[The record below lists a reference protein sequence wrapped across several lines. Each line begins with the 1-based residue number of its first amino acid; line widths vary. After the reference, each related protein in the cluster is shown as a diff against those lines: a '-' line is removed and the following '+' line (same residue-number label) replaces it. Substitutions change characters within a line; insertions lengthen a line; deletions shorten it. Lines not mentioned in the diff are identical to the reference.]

1 MVSKLRLASAASV
14 AALLATLLAG
24 VPAAQAYEAPALA
37 AGAADYTKR
46 LEKQTS
52 AITPD
57 QRVPL
62 KTLRGRAA
70 DAVQGERWGDA
81 VEAYQLILG
90 QRSDDAGAWYGLA
103 QALQQTDP
111 STQDSLDAAFA
122 AYHAASTDKL
132 RGAALILLAQG
143 LEKQDK
149 GREAITVA
157 AEGAQLAPSDDNTE
171 YVGNLRAQ
179 YGFRVTQTYAQN
191 DRDAPQL
198 CADFSDPILD
208 GRAVHY
214 ADYVKIE
221 PAVPIEVIP
230 SDKQLCLE
238 GVAFGQTYTVTLRAG
253 IKSVDGDVLD
263 ADDSFDLTVED
274 RPASVVF
281 RGNAYV
287 LPKGGEGT
295 VPVTTVNISDVKLRL
310 LRINDRNLIDQVA
323 QGRIGQML
331 ESYDVDA
338 LAQDAGE
345 QVWTGSMPIDSQTN
359 KAVVT
364 GVPMDKVLADPKPG
378 VYLLSATD
386 AKAADSSEDGDSS
399 PGTPGTQWIVVT
411 DLGLATFS
419 GQQGLTVA
427 ARSLSSAK
435 ADAGVKLT
443 LIARNNSVLAEADTD
458 ATGLAVFPAGVMAGQ
473 GGNRPAAVYA
483 YGAGDFTFLELTGPA
498 FDLSDR
504 GVSGRP
510 EPGPL
515 DAFLYPERGVYRPG
529 ETVQLTTLL
538 RNERAAAIDGVPL
551 TIKVNRPDGVEAQV
565 QQVSD
570 QGGGSYAL
578 AVPLADSAYTGTWTA
593 EAYVDPKGQ
602 AIGTTSFQVED
613 FVPARIRV
621 DLKTDAKDLR
631 VGTPATVN
639 IDAQF
644 LYGAAAADLATEASL
659 TLRQAAKPFPDFAEY
674 QFGLVQDTY
683 APRTR
688 PITTPA
694 TDATGQSRI
703 DVALDALP
711 DTTVPLE
718 AELRAAVFDSSGR
731 TANEDMTLPIRQDH
745 AWVGVKPLFSG
756 TLAEGADAQFELIGL
771 DPDGKPA
778 AIKGLRWDL
787 VEEIYDYQWYST
799 DGHWDY
805 KVVIRDRKVADG
817 TADVAPGTPAKV
829 AQQVGWGNF
838 RLDVYDP
845 KGGGASSVRFAAGWW
860 VSDNPN
866 PTPDK
871 LTVALDKTSYKAGD
885 TAKIRI
891 EPSFAGD
898 VLLFIANDRV
908 LETRDVTVPAEGAT
922 VEIPVSADWGAGAY
936 VLATA
941 FRPAADGGDRR
952 HGPGRAVGV
961 AWFGIDVAE
970 RVLAV
975 KIDAPAE
982 IRPNQTLDLPL
993 TVGGVPQGQKAWVT
1007 VAAVDEGILLLTDFA
1022 SPDPTDH
1029 YFGRRALGVDM
1040 RDAYGRLIVS
1050 QGQRGQLRSGG
1061 DADAQQMAGLPKR
1074 SSRTVALYSGILPV
1088 GADGHVSVPLA
1099 LPDFDGELRLM
1110 AVAWTP
1116 TSLGAAST
1124 AMKVRDPVI
1133 AEIGVPRF
1141 LAPGDKADLS
1151 FSLRNLSGPAGDYG
1165 VRVSVDGPLAI
1176 AGPAK
1181 FVETVAPGA
1190 EARRAIPVTA
1200 SATGTAKIRISVT
1213 GPGGFQRDRDWDLSV
1228 RPAQALTTQRVA
1240 TVVKPGQTV
1249 TLNAD
1254 LVKGFLPDTVQV
1266 FASFSTRPTFDI
1278 PGLLKSLDD
1287 YPYGCVEQTTSRAL
1301 PLLYLSK
1308 VAEAI
1313 DSSFRPDDVHRRVQG
1328 AIDRVMTAQQPGGAF
1343 GLWTAFSD
1351 ADPWLSAYAM
1361 DFLTR
1366 ARAEGSYRIP
1376 ERSYQRGIKYLSNY
1390 LDWYEARTTCTPA
1403 SAYALYVVAR
1413 AGGGDVGT
1421 MRYYV
1426 DNCLTKYQT
1435 PVSQAQIAAAAA
1447 QFGDTARTTKAFT
1460 AAIATERPDN
1470 FGGDYGSPLRDH
1482 AAAAALLH
1490 EAKQSQ
1496 DEVLSQADIAG
1507 QAFAKEKY
1515 WSTQDMAW
1523 LLIAADAA
1531 LDGAKPLSLDV
1542 GGQAVA
1548 NPGAVY
1554 RTTPDAAALAAGIA
1568 VKNTGDGPMRQVL
1581 SVRGV
1586 PAAPL
1591 AAGGDGFQIERIY
1604 LDRDGHPFD
1613 PAKTAVK
1620 QGDLVTVLLRGKATD
1635 DLDHQALVVDL
1646 LPAGLEIENPSVG
1659 KGAKLG
1665 DIADTLS
1672 DTQHVE
1678 MRDDR
1683 YVAAIDL
1690 TGDTRNFTVA
1700 YLARAVTPG
1709 HFALPA
1715 PYVEDMYRPQ
1725 YNARGSFGA
1734 MSVEARK

>member
-1 MVSKLRLASAASV
+1 MAWKLRFATVAAV
-14 AALLATLLAG
+14 AALLTLAG
-24 VPAAQAYEAPALA
+24 APAASAFEAPGIA
-37 AGAADYTKR
+37 AGASAYAKR
-46 LEKQTS
+46 LEQQSS
-52 AITPD
+52 AIPPD
-57 QRVPL
+57 QRAAL
-62 KTLRGRAA
+62 KALRARAA
-70 DAVQGERWGDA
+70 DAVQGERWSDA
-81 VEAYQLILG
+81 TTAYQLILG
-90 QRSDDAGAWYGLA
+90 QRPDDAGAWYGLA

-111 STQDSLDAAFA
+111 SSQNTLTA
-122 AYHAASTDKL
+122 AYAAYANAGTDKL
-132 RGAALILLAQG
+132 RGAALILLAQT
-143 LEKQDK
+143 LEKQGN
-149 GREAITVA
+149 GRQAIKAA
-157 AEGAQLAPSDDNTE
+157 AEGARLAPSDDNTE
-171 YVGNLRAQ
+171 YAKNLQEQ
-179 YGFRVTQTYAQN
+179 YGFRVTSTYAQS

-198 CADFSDPILD
+198 CADFSDPIAD
-208 GRAVHY
+208 ARTVHY

-295 VPVTTVNISDVKLRL
+295 VPLTTVNVSEVKLRL
-310 LRINDRNLIDQVA
+310 LRINDRNLIDQVS

-331 ESYDVDA
+331 ESYDVDS

-345 QVWTGSMPIDSQTN
+345 EVWTGTMPVDNETN
-359 KAVVT
+359 KSVVT
-364 GVPMDKVLADPKPG
+364 GVPMDTVLPQPKPG
-378 VYLLSATD
+378 VYLLSALD
-386 AKAADSSEDGDSS
+386 AKAASSSDDEEGGSYQ
-399 PGTPGTQWIVVT
+399 TPGTQWIVVT

-435 ADAGVKLT
+435 AQTGVKLA
-443 LIARNNSVLAEADTD
+443 LIARNNSVLGEATTD
-458 ATGLAVFPAGVMAGQ
+458 AAGLAVFPAGVMAGQ

-483 YGAGDFTFLELTGPA
+483 YGSGDFTFLELTGPA

-529 ETVQLTTLL
+529 ETVHLTTLL
-538 RNERAAAIDGVPL
+538 RNERATAIDGVPL
-551 TIKVNRPDGVEAQV
+551 TIKVSRPDGVEARVDQV
-565 QQVSD
+565 AD
-570 QGGGSYAL
+570 QGGGAYSL
-578 AVPLADSAYTGTWTA
+578 DVPLSDSAYTGSWTA

-602 AIGTTSFQVED
+602 AIGSTTFQVED

-621 DLKTDAKDLR
+621 ELKTDAKDLR
-631 VGTPATVN
+631 VGTPAAVT

-644 LYGAAAADLATEASL
+644 LYGAAASDLATEATL
-659 TLRQAAKPFPDFAEY
+659 TLRQAAKPFADFADY
-674 QFGLVQDTY
+674 QFGLVQDAY
-683 APRTR
+683 SPRTR
-688 PITTPA
+688 TITTPA
-694 TDATGQSRI
+694 TDAQGQAKVDI
-703 DVALDALP
+703 VLDGLP

-718 AELRAAVFDSSGR
+718 AELRTAVFDSSGR
-731 TANEDMTLPIRQDH
+731 TANETMTLPVRQDH
-745 AWVGVKPLFSG
+745 LWIGVKPLFSG
-756 TLAEGADAQFELIGL
+756 SLAEGSDARFEVIGV
-771 DPDGKPA
+771 DPDGRPA

-787 VEEIYDYQWYST
+787 VEEIHDYQWYST

-805 KVVIRDRKVADG
+805 KVVTRDRKVADG
-817 TADVAPGTPAKV
+817 TVDVAPNAPA
-829 AQQVGWGNF
+829 AIRQRVGWGNF

-845 KGGGASSVRFAAGWW
+845 KGGGATSARFYAGWW
-860 VSDNPN
+860 VSDDPN

-885 TAKIRI
+885 TAKVRI
-891 EPSFAGD
+891 EPPFAGD
-898 VLLFIANDRV
+898 VLLMIANDRV
-908 LETRDVTVPAEGAT
+908 LETRDVAVPAEGAT
-922 VEIPVSADWGAGAY
+922 VEIPVSSDWGSGAY

-941 FRPAADGGDRR
+941 FRPAGEGGQRR

-961 AWFGIDVAE
+961 AWFGIDVTE

-975 KIDAPAE
+975 QIDAPAE
-982 IRPNQTLDLPL
+982 IKPNQHLDLPVAV
-993 TVGGVPQGQKAWVT
+993 TGVPQGQSAWLT
-1007 VAAVDEGILLLTDFA
+1007 VAAVDEGILLLTDFQ

-1050 QGQRGQLRSGG
+1050 DGKRGQVRSGG
-1061 DADAQQMAGLPKR
+1061 DADTQQMAGLPKR
-1074 SSRTVALYSGILPV
+1074 STRTVALYSGILPV
-1088 GADGHVSVPLA
+1088 GADGHVSVPLD

-1133 AEIGVPRF
+1133 AELGVPRF
-1141 LAPGDKADLS
+1141 LAPNDQAQLS
-1151 FSLRNLSGPAGDYG
+1151 FSLRNLSGAAGDYG
-1165 VRVSVDGPLAI
+1165 VHVAVEGPLSLT
-1176 AGPAK
+1176 GPAE
-1181 FVETVAPGA
+1181 FTDTVATGA
-1190 EARRAIPVTA
+1190 EARRAIPVKAT
-1200 SATGTAKIRISVT
+1200 ATGVGKIRVSIT

-1228 RPAQALTTQRVA
+1228 RPAQALTTDRVA
-1240 TVVKPGQTV
+1240 TIVKPGQSV
-1249 TLNAD
+1249 VLNAD
-1254 LVKGFLPDTVQV
+1254 LARGFLPDTVQV

-1278 PGLLKSLDD
+1278 PGLLKALDE

-1308 VAEAI
+1308 VAEKI

-1328 AIDRVMTAQQPGGAF
+1328 AIDRIMTAQQPGGGFGMWSAF
-1343 GLWTAFSD
+1343 GD
-1351 ADPWLSAYAM
+1351 ANPWLSAYAL

-1366 ARAEGSYRIP
+1366 AREAGGYRIP
-1376 ERSYQRGIKYLSNY
+1376 ERAYQRGIKFLSNY
-1390 LDWYEARTTCTPA
+1390 LDWYEARSDCTPA

-1421 MRYYV
+1421 MRYYI
-1426 DNCLTKYQT
+1426 DNCLPKYQT

-1447 QFGDTARTTKAFT
+1447 QFGDTSRATKAFT
-1460 AAIATERPDN
+1460 EAIATERPAN
-1470 FGGDYGSPLRDH
+1470 FSGDYGSPLRDH
-1482 AAAAALLH
+1482 AATAALLH
-1490 EAKQSQ
+1490 EAKQPQ
-1496 DEVLSQADIAG
+1496 QEVLQQVDVAAEL
-1507 QAFAKEKY
+1507 FAKDRW
-1515 WSTQDMAW
+1515 WSTQDMTW
-1523 LLIAADAA
+1523 MLIAADAA

-1542 GGQAVA
+1542 AGKAVA
-1548 NPGAVY
+1548 NPGTIY
-1554 RTTPDAAALAAGIA
+1554 RFNPDAPALAAGIA

-1581 SVRGV
+1581 TVRGV
-1586 PAAPL
+1586 PSAPL
-1591 AAGGDGFQIERIY
+1591 PAGGDGFEITRTY
-1604 LDRDGHPFD
+1604 LDRDGRPFD

-1620 QGDLVTVLLRGKATD
+1620 QGDLVTVLLRGRATD
-1635 DLDHQALVVDL
+1635 DLDHQALIVDL

-1659 KGAKLG
+1659 KGAQLG

-1683 YVAAIDL
+1683 YVAAVDL
-1690 TGDTRNFTVA
+1690 DGDTRSFAVA

-1709 HFALPA
+1709 RFALPA
-1715 PYVEDMYRPQ
+1715 AYVEDMYKPQ
-1725 YNARGSFGA
+1725 YNARGAFG
-1734 MSVEARK
+1734 SLSIEARK

>member
-1 MVSKLRLASAASV
+1 MASKLRFASAA
-14 AALLATLLAG
+14 AGAALMIALLAG
-24 VPAAQAYEAPALA
+24 PPAASAFEAPGLA
-37 AGAADYTKR
+37 AGAAEFTKK
-46 LEKQTS
+46 LERQTS
-52 AITPD
+52 AIPPE
-57 QRVPL
+57 QRVAL
-62 KTLRGRAA
+62 KALRARAA
-70 DAVQGERWGDA
+70 DAAQGERWADA

-90 QRSDDAGAWYGLA
+90 QRSDDAGAWYGLG
-103 QALQQTDP
+103 QALQQTDTY
-111 STQDSLDAAFA
+111 SQTTLDAAYN
-122 AYHAASTDKL
+122 AYATASTDKL

-149 GREAITVA
+149 GREAIKAA
-157 AEGAQLAPSDDNTE
+157 AEGAQLSPSDDNTE
-171 YVGNLRAQ
+171 YANTLRQQ
-179 YGFRVTQTYAQN
+179 YGFRVTSTYAQN

-208 GRAVHY
+208 GRSVHY

-221 PAVPIEVIP
+221 PAVPVEVIP

-238 GVAFGQTYTVTLRAG
+238 GVAFGQTYNVTIRAG
-253 IKSVDGDVLD
+253 IKSVDGDVLEG
-263 ADDSFDLTVED
+263 DDSFDLTVED

-295 VPVTTVNISDVKLRL
+295 VPVTTVNVSAVKLRL
-310 LRINDRNLIDQVA
+310 LRINDRNLVDQVA

-331 ESYDVDA
+331 ESYDLDS

-345 QVWTGSMPIDSQTN
+345 EVWTGSMPVDSQTN

-364 GVPMDKVLADPKPG
+364 GVPMDTVLPQPKPG
-378 VYLLSATD
+378 VYLLSAVD
-386 AKAADSSEDGDSS
+386 AKADEDSS
-399 PGTPGTQWIVVT
+399 PTPGTQWIVVT

-443 LIARNNSVLAEADTD
+443 LIARNNAVLGEVETD
-458 ATGLAVFPAGVMAGQ
+458 AAGLAVFPAGVMAGQ

-515 DAFLYPERGVYRPG
+515 DAYLYPERGVYRPG

-551 TIKVNRPDGVEAQV
+551 TIKISRPDGVEAQV

-570 QGGGSYAL
+570 AGGGSYSL

-602 AIGTTSFQVED
+602 AIGSTSFQVED

-631 VGTPATVN
+631 VGTPATVT

-644 LYGAAAADLATEASL
+644 LYGAAAAELATEASV
-659 TLRQAAKPFPDFAEY
+659 TLRQAAKPFADFADY
-674 QFGLVQDTY
+674 QFGLVQDAY

-694 TDATGQSRI
+694 TDAAGQSKM
-703 DVALDALP
+703 VVSLDALP

-718 AELRAAVFDSSGR
+718 AELRTAVFDSSGR
-731 TANEDMTLPIRQDH
+731 SANETMTLPVRQAH
-745 AWVGVKPLFSG
+745 PWIGIKPLFAG
-756 TLAEGADAQFELIGL
+756 ALQEGADARFELIGL
-771 DPDGKPA
+771 DADGRPA

-787 VEEIYDYQWYST
+787 VEEIHDYQWYST
-799 DGHWDY
+799 DGRWDY
-805 KVVIRDRKVADG
+805 KVLIRDRKVADG
-817 TADVAPGTPAKV
+817 TADVAPNAPAAV
-829 AQQVGWGNF
+829 RQQVGWGNF

-885 TAKIRI
+885 TAKVRI
-891 EPSFAGD
+891 EPPFAGD

-908 LETRDVTVPAEGAT
+908 LETRDVAVPAEGTT
-922 VEIPVSADWGAGAY
+922 VEIPVSADWGSGAY

-941 FRPAADGGDRR
+941 FRPAGEAGERR

-961 AWFGIDVAE
+961 AWFGIDVTE
-970 RVLAV
+970 RVLGV
-975 KIDAPAE
+975 QIDAPAE

-993 TVGGVPQGQKAWVT
+993 TVTGVPQGQNAWVT
-1007 VAAVDEGILLLTDFA
+1007 VAAVDEGILLLTDFV

-1029 YFGRRALGVDM
+1029 YFGRRALGVEM

-1050 QGQRGQLRSGG
+1050 EGPRGQVRSGG
-1061 DADAQQMAGLPKR
+1061 DASAQQMAGLPKR
-1074 SSRTVALYSGILPV
+1074 STRTVALYSGILPV
-1088 GADGHVSVPLA
+1088 GPDGHVSVPLA

-1141 LAPGDKADLS
+1141 LAPNDQAQLA
-1151 FSLRNLSGPAGDYG
+1151 FSLRNLSGAAGDYG
-1165 VRVSVDGPLAI
+1165 VRVAVEGPLAI

-1181 FVETVAPGA
+1181 FVETVATGA
-1190 EARRAIPVTA
+1190 EARRLIPVTA
-1200 SATGTAKIRISVT
+1200 TASGVGKIRISVT
-1213 GPGGFQRDRDWDLSV
+1213 GPNGFQRERDWDLSV

-1240 TVVKPGQTV
+1240 TLVKPGQAV

-1254 LVKGFLPDTVQV
+1254 LTKGFLPDTVQV

-1278 PGLLKSLDD
+1278 PGLFKTLDD
-1287 YPYGCVEQTTSRAL
+1287 YPYGCVEQTTSKAL

-1308 VAEAI
+1308 VAEKI

-1328 AIDRVMTAQQPGGAF
+1328 AIDRIMTAQQPGGAF

-1351 ADPWLSAYAM
+1351 ADPWLSSYAL

-1376 ERSYQRGIKYLSNY
+1376 ERAYQRGIRYLSNY
-1390 LDWYEARTTCTPA
+1390 LDWYEARTDCTPA
-1403 SAYALYVVAR
+1403 SAYALYVVSR
-1413 AGGGDVGT
+1413 AGAGDVGT

-1426 DNCLTKYQT
+1426 DNCLPKYQT
-1435 PVSQAQIAAAAA
+1435 PVSQAQVAAAAA
-1447 QFGDTARTTKAFT
+1447 QFGDTARTAKAF
-1460 AAIATERPDN
+1460 AAATSTERPVN
-1470 FGGDYGSPLRDH
+1470 FSGDYGSPLRDH

-1490 EAKQSQ
+1490 EAKQPV
-1496 DEVLSQADIAG
+1496 DEVLGQADIAG
-1507 QAFAKEKY
+1507 QVFAKEKY

-1542 GGQAVA
+1542 AGQAVA
-1548 NPGAVY
+1548 DPGAIY
-1554 RTTPDAAALAAGIA
+1554 RFTPDAAALAAGIA

-1591 AAGGDGFQIERIY
+1591 AAGGDGFEIERIY
-1604 LDRDGHPFD
+1604 LDRDGRPFD
-1613 PAKTAVK
+1613 PTKTAVK
-1620 QGDLVTVLLRGKATD
+1620 QGDLVTVLLRGRATD
-1635 DLDHQALVVDL
+1635 DLDHQALIVDL

-1659 KGAKLG
+1659 KGAQLG

-1715 PYVEDMYRPQ
+1715 AYVEDMYRPQ

-1734 MSVEARK
+1734 MIVEVRK